1 MGKFIDLTGQ
11 KYGKLTILKKS
22 EQRTSGGRIQW
33 ECECECG
40 NKILATGDHLRSGH
54 TKSCGCLQ
62 KQIARE
68 INFKDISNQRFGKLI
83 AIANEKSNSQGAAI
97 WKCKCDCG
105 NIIYVRG
112 MDLRNGHTTSCGC
125 SISKGEEK
133 ITKILLDNGIKYT
146 IQQTFDSCKFIN
158 TNALAKFDF
167 YVNNEY
173 LIEYDGKQHFDFIS
187 WNNNKDI
194 TIQERDAYKN
204 QWCKDNNIPLIRI
217 PYTRYNDLCIED
229 LLLETTKYRVV

>member
-11 KYGKLTILKKS
+11 KYGKLTVLKKS

-33 ECECECG
+33 ECKCECG

-217 PYTRYNDLCIED
+217 PYTHYNDLCIED